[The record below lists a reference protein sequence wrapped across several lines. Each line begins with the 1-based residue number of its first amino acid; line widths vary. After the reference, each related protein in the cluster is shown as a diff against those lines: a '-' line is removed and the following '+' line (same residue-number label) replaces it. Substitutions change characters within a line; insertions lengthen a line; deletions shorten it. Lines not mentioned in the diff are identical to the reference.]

1 MLILNTYHPLKFTS
15 LAFELSVQKGEIV
28 GITGHSGSGKTTLLR
43 QIAGL
48 SIPEK
53 GTITFNNTP
62 WTSEGKLITTIQDR
76 KVGFVFQDYGLFPHL
91 TALQNIEI
99 SNNNLENEIAEALE
113 LTNFLSQKPNTLSGG
128 QKQRVA
134 IARALNSKAQLL
146 LMDEP
151 FSALDEIMKAKSLQL
166 LKNQHAKQQQT
177 LIIVSHDVSALQ
189 AVCETIYT
197 LQENSNSTKLVNY
210 HG

>member
-1 MLILNTYHPLKFTS
+1 MLSINTYHPLKFTV
-15 LAFELSVQKGEIV
+15 LAFDLLLPEGKII

-48 SIPEK
+48 SIPQK
-53 GTITFNNTP
+53 GTITYNNTP
-62 WTSEGKLITTIQDR
+62 WTSDGKIITSVQER

-99 SNNNLENEIAEALE
+99 SNNSLNHAISEALE
-113 LTNFLSQKPNTLSGG
+113 LHQFLSQKPTTLSGG

-134 IARALNSKAQLL
+134 IARALNSNAQLL

-151 FSALDEIMKAKSLQL
+151 FSALDETMKTKTIQL
-166 LKNQHAKQQQT
+166 LKKEQVKKQQT
-177 LIIVSHDVSALQ
+177 LLLVSHDTSALQ
-189 AVCETIYT
+189 TICETIYT
-197 LQENSNSTKLVNY
+197 LQENASTTKLVKYN
-210 HG
+210 G